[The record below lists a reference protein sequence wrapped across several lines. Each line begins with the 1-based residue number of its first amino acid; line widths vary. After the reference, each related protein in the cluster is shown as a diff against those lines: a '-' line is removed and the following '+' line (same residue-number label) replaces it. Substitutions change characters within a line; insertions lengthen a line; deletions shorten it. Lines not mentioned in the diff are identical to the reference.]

1 MDNFHGFGLAAPLNT
16 ALAKLGYARPTPIQ
30 VQAIPPLIQ
39 GRDLIGIAQTGTGK
53 TAAFALPI
61 LNKLATDR
69 RPAPKGGARVLVLS
83 PTRELASQ
91 IAQSFRDLSDGL
103 ALKIAVVFGGVPMA
117 LKFARSPLASTFWSR
132 HPDGSSIISIRMSR
146 S

>member
-1 MDNFHGFGLAAPLNT
+1 MGS
-16 ALAKLGYARPTPIQ
+16 ALPRPSIQRWPSSAITRPTPIQ
-30 VQAIPPLIQ
+30 AQAIPPLMK
-39 GRDLIGIAQTGTGK
+39 GHDLVGIAQTGTGK

-103 ALKIAVVFGGVPMA
+103 SLQDRGRVRRRAAWRADSGASGGPRRA
-117 LKFARSPLASTFWSR
+117 GRDARPAA
-132 HPDGSSIISIRMSR
+132 GSSRRSR
-146 S
+146 RAS